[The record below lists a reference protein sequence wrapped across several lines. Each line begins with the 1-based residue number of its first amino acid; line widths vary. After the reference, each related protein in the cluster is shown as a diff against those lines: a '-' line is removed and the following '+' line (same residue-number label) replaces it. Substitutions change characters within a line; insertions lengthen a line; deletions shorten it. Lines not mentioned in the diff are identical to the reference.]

1 MIYVKHIEVKTRR
14 VFMNDQQLE
23 QTNEISLL
31 DLFKILRSNL
41 VLIILSTLLIGIIA
55 GLYAYLVADPQYK
68 SNAYVMVQVQT
79 GTGTEDSFDLV
90 NAQRLMATAAD
101 LISMP
106 IVLEQVIDDLNLDI
120 TAKQLEGSLT
130 VTSSTT
136 SYFINISYLS
146 GDPALSERVVN
157 SVIDEAIAFANTNVA
172 ILKDNIIRTSTAQEG
187 VYDSPNK
194 VLYIAIGI
202 ILGGILGV
210 GIAFVKELF
219 NNTFRTK
226 EQLESAFGIQV
237 LGVIPEFEVKETRS

>member
-1 MIYVKHIEVKTRR
+1 
-14 VFMNDQQLE
+14 MNDQQLE

-55 GLYAYLVADPQYK
+55 GLYAYLVAEPQYK

-106 IVLEQVIDDLNLDI
+106 IVLEQVIDDLGLDI
-120 TAKQLEGSLT
+120 TAKQLESSLT

-146 GDPALSERVVN
+146 GDPSLSEQVVN
-157 SVIDEAIAFANTNVA
+157 SVIDEAIDFANTNVA

-237 LGVIPEFEVKETRS
+237 LGVIPEFEVRRPAHE

>member
-1 MIYVKHIEVKTRR
+1 
-14 VFMNDQQLE
+14 MNDQQLE

-146 GDPALSERVVN
+146 GDPLLSERVVN

>member
-1 MIYVKHIEVKTRR
+1 
-14 VFMNDQQLE
+14 
-23 QTNEISLL
+23 
-31 DLFKILRSNL
+31 
-41 VLIILSTLLIGIIA
+41 
-55 GLYAYLVADPQYK
+55 
-68 SNAYVMVQVQT
+68 
-79 GTGTEDSFDLV
+79 
-90 NAQRLMATAAD
+90 
-101 LISMP
+101 MP

>member
-106 IVLEQVIDDLNLDI
+106 IVLEQVIDDLNLD
-120 TAKQLEGSLT
+120 
-130 VTSSTT
+130 
-136 SYFINISYLS
+136 
-146 GDPALSERVVN
+146 R
-157 SVIDEAIAFANTNVA
+157 
-172 ILKDNIIRTSTAQEG
+172 
-187 VYDSPNK
+187 
-194 VLYIAIGI
+194 
-202 ILGGILGV
+202 
-210 GIAFVKELF
+210 
-219 NNTFRTK
+219 
-226 EQLESAFGIQV
+226 
-237 LGVIPEFEVKETRS
+237 

>member
-1 MIYVKHIEVKTRR
+1 
-14 VFMNDQQLE
+14 MNDQQLE

-120 TAKQLEGSLT
+120 TAKQLESSLT

-146 GDPALSERVVN
+146 GDPSLSEQVVN
-157 SVIDEAIAFANTNVA
+157 SVIDEAIDFANTNVA

>member
-1 MIYVKHIEVKTRR
+1 
-14 VFMNDQQLE
+14 MNDQQLE

-120 TAKQLEGSLT
+120 TAKQLESSLT

-146 GDPALSERVVN
+146 GDPLLSERVVN

-226 EQLESAFGIQV
+226 EQLEAAFGIQV

>member
-1 MIYVKHIEVKTRR
+1 
-14 VFMNDQQLE
+14 VFE
-23 QTNEISLL
+23 PAV
-31 DLFKILRSNL
+31 F
-41 VLIILSTLLIGIIA
+41 LI
-55 GLYAYLVADPQYK
+55 VP
-68 SNAYVMVQVQT
+68 
-79 GTGTEDSFDLV
+79 
-90 NAQRLMATAAD
+90 
-101 LISMP
+101 
-106 IVLEQVIDDLNLDI
+106 
-120 TAKQLEGSLT
+120 
-130 VTSSTT
+130 
-136 SYFINISYLS
+136 
-146 GDPALSERVVN
+146 
-157 SVIDEAIAFANTNVA
+157 AFANTNVA

>member
-1 MIYVKHIEVKTRR
+1 
-14 VFMNDQQLE
+14 MNDQQLE

-101 LISMP
+101 LIAMP

-146 GDPALSERVVN
+146 GDPQLSERVVN

>member
-1 MIYVKHIEVKTRR
+1 
-14 VFMNDQQLE
+14 MNDQQLE

-106 IVLEQVIDDLNLDI
+106 IVLEQVIDDLGLDI
-120 TAKQLEGSLT
+120 TAKQLESSLT

-146 GDPALSERVVN
+146 GDPSLSEQVVN
-157 SVIDEAIAFANTNVA
+157 SVIDEAIDFANTNVA

>member
-1 MIYVKHIEVKTRR
+1 
-14 VFMNDQQLE
+14 MNDQQLE

>member
-1 MIYVKHIEVKTRR
+1 
-14 VFMNDQQLE
+14 MNDQQLE

-79 GTGTEDSFDLV
+79 GTGTEGSFDLV

-120 TAKQLEGSLT
+120 TAKQLESSLT

-146 GDPALSERVVN
+146 GDPSLSEQVVN

>member
-1 MIYVKHIEVKTRR
+1 
-14 VFMNDQQLE
+14 MNDQQLE

-146 GDPALSERVVN
+146 GDPLLSERVVN

-237 LGVIPEFEVKETRS
+237 LGVIPEFEMKETRS

>member
-1 MIYVKHIEVKTRR
+1 
-14 VFMNDQQLE
+14 MNDQQLE

-31 DLFKILRSNL
+31 DLFKILKSNL

-55 GLYAYLVADPQYK
+55 GLYAYLVAEPQYK

-106 IVLEQVIDDLNLDI
+106 IVLEQVIDDLGLDI
-120 TAKQLEGSLT
+120 TAKQLESSLT

-146 GDPALSERVVN
+146 GDPSLSEQVVN
-157 SVIDEAIAFANTNVA
+157 SVIDEAIDFANTNVA

-237 LGVIPEFEVKETRS
+237 LGVIPEFEVRRPAHE

>member
-1 MIYVKHIEVKTRR
+1 
-14 VFMNDQQLE
+14 MNDQQLE

-31 DLFKILRSNL
+31 DLFKILKSNL

-55 GLYAYLVADPQYK
+55 GLYAYLVAEPQYK

-106 IVLEQVIDDLNLDI
+106 IVLEQVIDDLGLDI
-120 TAKQLEGSLT
+120 TAKQLESSLT

-146 GDPALSERVVN
+146 GDPSLSEQVVN
-157 SVIDEAIAFANTNVA
+157 SVIDEAIDFANTNVA